1 MDMSSVLGN
10 LFDFRSKEEKK
21 RIYEEYSKR
30 IFPYGDAQKERVGE
44 ILAEMFPKENPRYV
58 LMHYILVKEG
68 MTGENP
74 LDFKAAVKKVKGSP
88 IRKTGHLEPGIHA
101 LLKVDLNI
109 DENLNYPTTE
119 ELNADANSLQ

>member
-1 MDMSSVLGN
+1 MSSVLGN

-21 RIYEEYSKR
+21 RIFEEYSKR

-58 LMHYILVKEG
+58 LMHYILIKEG
-68 MTGENP
+68 MTGEKP
-74 LDFKAAVKKVKGSP
+74 LDFEAAVKKVKGSP
-88 IRKTGHLEPGIHA
+88 IRKTTHLEPGIHA

-109 DENLNYPTTE
+109 DENLNYPTVE
-119 ELNADANSLQ
+119 ELNTDARSLLS